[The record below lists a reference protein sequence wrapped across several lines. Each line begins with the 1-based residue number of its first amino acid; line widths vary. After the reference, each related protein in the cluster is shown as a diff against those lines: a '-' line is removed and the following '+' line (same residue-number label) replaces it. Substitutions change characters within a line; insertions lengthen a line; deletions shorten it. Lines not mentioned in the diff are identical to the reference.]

1 MGETYSGGDMGET
14 YSGGDI
20 FQSALTVAPPDFHLL
35 RPWFMI
41 SLQKK
46 CFNYNFS
53 FVLTIEHIRKS
64 KMD

>member
-1 MGETYSGGDMGET
+1 MGET